1 MLIIK
6 SRLICYEGGGD
17 KICDKR
23 KIYLAEKVLIMKGDD
38 AIFFEIVYLS

>member
-6 SRLICYEGGGD
+6 SRLICYEGGGGR
-17 KICDKR
+17 KR
-23 KIYLAEKVLIMKGDD
+23 NKSKEYLAEKVLIMKGDD